1 MAIIHYYR
9 RTEPSHSLLPS
20 AHEELKTRGFAE
32 DSEKLLSVE
41 TESCFNAGLF
51 KELSSVERERL
62 EWLLA
67 ETFEPEKLQLEK
79 STFGEVSD
87 KVWQVEFGPRLT
99 FTSAFS
105 SNAVSICGA
114 CSIPVERLELSKRYR
129 FNLSG
134 SLSEQA
140 IEVLRSLLHD
150 RMTQEEYD
158 KPLSSFENGT
168 QPEPVKTVPIME
180 GGRAALEKINEERG
194 LGFDDFDLDYYTN
207 LFKEKLGRDPTD
219 VECFDMGQSNSE
231 HSRHWFFSGKMVI
244 DGEEKAKTLFQ
255 LVKDTLPEDK
265 PNNSVIAFHDNSS
278 AIRGYDCDALRP
290 SSFEKGGRVTVEKQ
304 TLHPILTAE
313 THNFPSGVAPFP
325 GAETGTG
332 GRLRDV
338 MATGRGAY
346 PVAGISSYCV
356 GNLQI
361 PGYELPWEDKTFKY
375 PSNLASPLNIE
386 IHASD
391 GASDYGNKFGEPVI
405 HGFTRSFGQRLPS
418 GERFEW
424 VKPIMFSAGVGQLDG
439 RHTKKG
445 EPSKGMLVVKVG
457 GPAYRIGIGGGAASS
472 RVQSSENAA
481 LDFDAVQR
489 GDAEMENR
497 LNRLMRACCD
507 LGDKNPIISVHDQGA
522 GGNGNVLKEI
532 VEPAGA
538 SYDIRKVYVGD
549 ETLSVLEIWGAEYQ
563 ENNALLIGAEDRT
576 LFEQIAKRE
585 RCPIRMLGEVTGDGR
600 VTVHD
605 SRDGSTPVD
614 LPLELVL
621 GKMPQKT
628 FVDNHVEQKL
638 LPIVVP
644 DGTTVSSALDRV
656 LRLLSVGSKR
666 FLVHKVD
673 RSVTGLCAQQQ
684 CVGPLQLPLAN
695 VGVTAHSHF
704 SSTGTAVACGEQ
716 PIKGLIDSAAMAR
729 MTVMEA
735 MTNLMWAKLSSI
747 EDIKCSCNWMYAAK
761 LPGEGSKMYDA
772 CEALRNALLDLGV
785 GIDGGKDSLS
795 MAARCDDEVVKAP
808 GELTMTC
815 YVTCPDITKTVTPD
829 LKCPTAG
836 STLMFVDLATD
847 NCRLGGSAFAQVFNQ
862 LGDTSPDV
870 HDFPSLKKAVEVTQ
884 SLMDQ
889 RIILAGHDRSD
900 GGLAVTLLEMAFA
913 GNCSIDVKIP
923 NAGGC
928 SEFEVLFNEEGGFV
942 IEVSNDNVAKVES
955 AFAAVGVSIVPIGIV
970 VAGDSVKVAVG
981 DSPAC
986 IDDKT
991 SSLRDVWEAT
1001 SFQLEKRQRN
1011 PECVAQEEEGLKHR
1025 KAPKWKLSYEPAPT
1039 EAAIMDQEAKPRVAV
1054 LREEGSNG
1062 DREMLSAFIS
1072 AGFEVWDVTVSDLL
1086 ERNVSLDDFRGIV
1099 FVGGFSF
1106 ADVLDSGKGWAGVIK
1121 FNPTVFEQFQKF
1133 RNRKDTFSLGVC
1145 NGCQLMA
1152 LLGWIPSTEGLS
1164 PDRQPRLLHNHSG
1177 KFESRFLSVQ
1187 IQKSPAVMFKGMEGS
1202 SLGVWIAH
1210 GEGRFHFPDSAI
1222 HEHVLKS
1229 SLAPLRYVNDDNE
1242 VTQQYPFNPNGSPD
1256 AIAAL
1261 CSDDGRHLAMMPH
1274 PERVFTTWQWP
1285 WMPED
1290 WNDIRASPWLK
1301 LFQNARAFC
1310 SENQS

>member
-1 MAIIHYYR
+1 M
-9 RTEPSHSLLPS
+9 EQ
-20 AHEELKTRGFAE
+20 
-32 DSEKLLSVE
+32 
-41 TESCFNAGLF
+41 
-51 KELSSVERERL
+51 ERL

-67 ETFEPEKLQLEK
+67 ETFEPDKLQLEK
-79 STFGEVSD
+79 STFGEVSE

-105 SNAVSICGA
+105 SNAVSICEA
-114 CSIPVERLELSKRYR
+114 CSIPMDRLELSKRYR
-129 FNLSG
+129 FNVKG
-134 SLSEQA
+134 TLSEQA
-140 IEVLRSLLHD
+140 IGILRSLLHD
-150 RMTQEEYD
+150 RMTEEEYE
-158 KPLSSFENGT
+158 KPLSSFENGS
-168 QPEPVKTVPIME
+168 QAKPVETVPIME
-180 GGRAALEKINEERG
+180 EGREALERINKEKG
-194 LGFDDFDLDYYTN
+194 LGFDDFDLDYYTS

-231 HSRHWFFSGKMVI
+231 HSRHWFFGGKMVI
-244 DGEEKAKTLFQ
+244 DGEVKAKTLFQ
-255 LVKDTLPEDK
+255 LVKETLPEDK
-265 PNNSVIAFHDNSS
+265 ANNSVIAFHDNSS
-278 AIRGYDCDALRP
+278 AIRGYDCNALLP
-290 SSFEKGGRVTVEKQ
+290 SSFDKGGQVTVRQQK
-304 TLHPILTAE
+304 LHPILTAE

-346 PVAGISSYCV
+346 PVAGVSSYCV
-356 GNLQI
+356 GNLHI

-386 IHASD
+386 IYASD

-424 VKPIMFSAGVGQLDG
+424 VKPIMFSAGVGQLDS

-472 RVQSSENAA
+472 RVQSLENAS

-497 LNRLMRACCD
+497 MNRLMRACCD

-538 SYDIRKVYVGD
+538 VYDIRKVYVGD
-549 ETLSVLEIWGAEYQ
+549 KTLSVLEIWGAEYQ
-563 ENNALLIGAEDRT
+563 ENNALLIGPEDRA
-576 LFEQIAKRE
+576 LFEQIARRE
-585 RCPIRMLGEVTGDGR
+585 RCPIRILGHVTGDGR

-614 LPLELVL
+614 LPLDLVL

-638 LPIVVP
+638 LPIAVP
-644 DGTTVSSALDRV
+644 QGTNVSFALDRV

-684 CVGPLQLPLAN
+684 CVGPLQLPLSN

-729 MTVMEA
+729 MTVAES
-735 MTNLMWAKLSSI
+735 MTNLMWAMMSSI
-747 EDIKCSCNWMYAAK
+747 EDIKCSGNWMYAAK
-761 LPGEGSKMYDA
+761 LPGEGAKMYDA
-772 CEALRNALLDLGV
+772 CEALRGALLDLGV

-808 GELTMTC
+808 GELTLTC

-829 LKCPTAG
+829 LKCPPAG
-836 STLMFVDLATD
+836 STLMFVDLAKG

-862 LGDTSPDV
+862 VGDKSPDID
-870 HDFPSLKKAVEVTQ
+870 DFHLLKKAVEVTQ
-884 SLMDQ
+884 SLMEQ

-913 GNCSIDVKIP
+913 GNCSIDVIIP

-942 IEVSNDNVAKVES
+942 IEVSNDNVSKVES
-955 AFAAVGVSIVPIGIV
+955 AFAAVGVTIVLIGTV
-970 VAGDSVKVAVG
+970 VAGDSIKVAIG
-981 DSPAC
+981 DAPAC
-986 IDDKT
+986 IEDKM
-991 SSLRDVWEAT
+991 SALRDVWEAT

-1025 KAPKWKLSYEPAPT
+1025 KAPKWKLSYEPVPT
-1039 EAAIMDQEAKPRVAV
+1039 EAIIMEQESKPKVAV

-1062 DREMLSAFIS
+1062 DREMLSAFIA
-1072 AGFEVWDVTVSDLL
+1072 AGFEAWDVTVSDLL
-1086 ERNVSLDDFRGIV
+1086 THNVCLDSFRGIV

-1177 KFESRFLSVQ
+1177 KFESRFLGVK
-1187 IQKSPAVMFKGMEGS
+1187 IQQSPAVMLKGMEGS

-1210 GEGRFHFPDSAI
+1210 GEGRFHFPDSSV
-1222 HEHVLKS
+1222 HEHVLNA
-1229 SLAPLRYVNDDNE
+1229 SLAPLRYVNDDND

-1256 AIAAL
+1256 AIAAM

-1290 WNDIRASPWLK
+1290 WKEIRASPWLK
-1301 LFQNARAFC
+1301 LFQNAREFC
-1310 SENQS
+1310 SENQG